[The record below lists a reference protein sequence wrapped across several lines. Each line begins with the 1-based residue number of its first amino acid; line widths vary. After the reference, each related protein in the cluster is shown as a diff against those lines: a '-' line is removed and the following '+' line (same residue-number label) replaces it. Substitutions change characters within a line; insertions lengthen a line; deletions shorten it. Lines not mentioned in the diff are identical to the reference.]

1 MRAATGEVV
10 AADGVLLLGA
20 AACATRVG
28 TKRLPTST
36 HSAES
41 LLPDPTPPWLSILQ
55 DEVSVQRQRVGLLRV
70 WGRSAQAG
78 YRKEA
83 LKARCKVNK
92 GICHAWFLPT

>member
-20 AACATRVG
+20 AACATCVG
-28 TKRLPTST
+28 TNRLPTST

-55 DEVSVQRQRVGLLRV
+55 DEVSV
-70 WGRSAQAG
+70 
-78 YRKEA
+78 
-83 LKARCKVNK
+83 
-92 GICHAWFLPT
+92 